1 MKFYKNRFYKKV
13 LVVMLSV
20 LSAAVGAAPWPN
32 GKTIRIIQGFSPASA
47 PQTLS
52 LEIAKILTDKTGA
65 SVYVE
70 SKQGAN
76 GNISAEFVAK
86 SPPDGQTLYVATTG
100 TLSINPSLYKHL
112 SFDPKKDFQPIVLL
126 GYVPNVII
134 VNKKFP
140 ATSLKE
146 FVAYAKSHPGKV
158 NYGTSGVGSS
168 QHLAMEQFSIEAG
181 IKLAHIPYGTGNAVT
196 DLIGGQIEAMFHQL
210 PPALGFIQ
218 AGSIRALA
226 VSTKTRVP
234 VVQNVPTVA
243 ESGYPGFESVTWF
256 GLFAP
261 RGTPQAVVEKLNA
274 LLSDELEGALGK
286 KMQAIGIIPQA
297 STPQQLATMVAQ
309 DTIKWHGIIE
319 KIGLQPN

>member
-1 MKFYKNRFYKKV
+1 MSFYKKV
-13 LVVMLSV
+13 LIGLLSTFSV
-20 LSAAVGAAPWPN
+20 AVSAAPWPN
-32 GKTIRIIQGFSPASA
+32 GKPIKIIQGFSPASA
-47 PQTLS
+47 PQMLA
-52 LEIAKILTDKTGA
+52 LEIAKILTEKTGA
-65 SVYVE
+65 STFVE

-100 TLSINPSLYKHL
+100 TMSINSSLYKRL
-112 SFDPKKDFQPIVLL
+112 SFDPKNDFQPIVLL

-134 VNKKFP
+134 VNNKLP
-140 ATSLKE
+140 MHSLKE
-146 FVAYAKSHPGKV
+146 FVSYAKDHPGKV

-181 IKLAHIPYGTGNAVT
+181 IKLTHIPYGTGTAVT
-196 DLIGGQIEAMFHQL
+196 DLMGGQVEAMFHQL
-210 PPALGFIQ
+210 PAALGLIK
-218 AGSIRALA
+218 AGSVRALA

-234 VVQNVPTVA
+234 VVQEVPTVA

-261 RGTPQAVVEKLNA
+261 RGTSRAVVDRINVLV
-274 LLSDELEGALGK
+274 SDELKGSLGQK
-286 KMQAIGIIPQA
+286 LQATGIIPA
-297 STPQQLATMVAQ
+297 SSSPEKLAQMVAD
-309 DTIKWHGIIE
+309 DTVKWHGIVE